1 MKNDSWIKQRIKE
14 LEPEII
20 EMRRYLHQHPEPG
33 FQEYNTAKFV
43 SEKLAGLGM
52 EVKTGVAK
60 TGVVGILRGGK
71 PGKMV
76 ALRADM
82 DALTITEKTGLPFAS
97 VNPGVMHAC
106 GHDAHTSALLGAAIV
121 LNELREE
128 LAGSVKFIFQPAEEG
143 PGGAL
148 PMIEEGV
155 LEGVDAILG
164 AHVWQQYPVGK
175 VAVRYGEAMACL
187 DSIDI
192 SILGKGCHGAAP
204 HQGVDAIAVAAQVI
218 TALQTIASREINP
231 VKPVVVTVGTIGGGY
246 AYNIIADEVAM
257 KGTVRALDPE
267 LRQSMPERIERVI
280 RGVTEGMRADY
291 KFSYHFGYPPTIN
304 NNEITAAVE
313 NTLTRVFG
321 ADRMI
326 RVPEPSMGGEDMA
339 YYLEK
344 VPGTY
349 FFVGSSNPEKGID
362 SPGHKSTFDIDEGA
376 ITIIT
381 EAMVCAAIDLL
392 EK

>member
-1 MKNDSWIKQRIKE
+1 MKNDAWIKQRIKE
-14 LEPEII
+14 LEPKII

-43 SEKLAGLGM
+43 SEILTGLGL
-52 EVKTGVAK
+52 EVKTGIAK
-60 TGVVGILRGGK
+60 TGVTAVLRGGK

-106 GHDAHTSALLGAAIV
+106 GHDAHTAAMLGTAMV
-121 LNELREE
+121 LCELREE
-128 LAGSVKFIFQPAEEG
+128 LTGSIKFIFQPAEEG
-143 PGGAL
+143 PGGAR

-155 LEGVDAILG
+155 LEGVDAIIG

-192 SILGKGCHGAAP
+192 LILGKGCHGAAP
-204 HQGVDAIAVAAQVI
+204 HQGVDAVAVASQVVS
-218 TALQTIASREINP
+218 ALQTIASREVNP
-231 VKPVVVTVGTIGGGY
+231 VKPVVVTVGTINGGY

-257 KGTVRALDPE
+257 KGTVRALDAE
-267 LRQSMPERIERVI
+267 LRRSMPERIERVI

-291 KFSYHFGYPPTIN
+291 TFSYHFGYPPTVN
-304 NNEITAAVE
+304 NDGITAKVE
-313 NTLTRVFG
+313 KTLTRVFG
-321 ADRMI
+321 AERMI

-344 VPGTY
+344 IPGTY

-362 SPGHKSTFDIDEGA
+362 SPGHKSTFDIDEDA
-376 ITIIT
+376 IAIMT